1 MKSFSLHRTY
11 LVPAVILLLGLAS
24 IALLA
29 TLQSRAESARAAE
42 LRIAQATA
50 LLERQGAAP
59 HTVST
64 AASIDDVDLA
74 IKRDSVRL
82 GETVRELQAGDPPA
96 AIARAVEAIGVTEK
110 RTQALFG
117 LARQGGISSEAGQQA
132 TARQI
137 ASQAEA
143 TRQLDRA
150 AEVYRARA
158 DFAASQALQGTVLT
172 VLLLL
177 CVFAFFYTRSVQEHR
192 VSRRLFAENEVLLA
206 ASRDEALTDA
216 LTGLNNRRAL
226 AEDLEAQLPG
236 ATDDERVL
244 LALFDLDGFKSYND
258 TFGHAA
264 GDELLQRLG
273 RSLTKAAEAAGAKA
287 YRLGGDEFC
296 VLTQLPVG
304 AKGDRKSEALIEA
317 AAEALTDE
325 GEGWH
330 IGTSVGTVWVPGD
343 AVDVEAA
350 LVLADERMYSDK
362 AERKNTKTTL
372 RSLTDDSMQRAE
384 DGESLGRV
392 AAMATVI
399 AEHLRLPDE
408 EIDAVRIAA
417 GLYDIGKTAIPD
429 SILTKE
435 GELDDDEWAFIHKH
449 TIMSGR
455 LVYASTERAHTA
467 ELVRSTHEHFDG
479 NGYPDGL
486 AGESIPLGARIIAV
500 CDAFNAM
507 TSERP
512 FRKAMSPAVAL
523 RELEACSGSQFDPV
537 VVDAFFASAAEQADS
552 FRATSATPVDR

>member
-1 MKSFSLHRTY
+1 MKSSSLRRTY
-11 LVPAVILLLGLAS
+11 LVPTVILLLGLAS

-42 LRIAQATA
+42 LRVANTTV
-50 LLERQGAAP
+50 LLERVGAAP
-59 HTVST
+59 HILAGASAEDVS
-64 AASIDDVDLA
+64 LA
-74 IKRDSVRL
+74 MKQDGVRISEAMRQL
-82 GETVRELQAGDPPA
+82 RAGDPPQA
-96 AIARAVEAIGVTEK
+96 LVRADEAIK
-110 RTQALFG
+110 LTQARTAALFA
-117 LARQGGISSEAGQQA
+117 LARQHRLQTAAGIAA
-132 TARQI
+132 TKRQVG
-137 ASQAEA
+137 SQAEA

-150 AEVYRARA
+150 GEDYRARA
-158 DFAASQALQGTVLT
+158 DFAASQVLQGTVLT
-172 VLLLL
+172 VILLL

-226 AEDLEAQLPG
+226 ALDLEEQLPE
-236 ATDDERVL
+236 ATNDERVL
-244 LALFDLDGFKSYND
+244 LALFDLDGFKSYTD
-258 TFGHAA
+258 TVGHAA

-273 RSLTKAAEAAGAKA
+273 RNLTKAAGDAGAKA

-304 AKGDRKSEALIEA
+304 VKGDRESEQLIEA
-317 AAEALTDE
+317 AAKALTDE

-384 DGESLGRV
+384 EGASLGRV

-435 GELDDDEWAFIHKH
+435 GDLDEDEWAFIKKH

-467 ELVRSTHEHFDG
+467 ELVRSSHEHFDG

-486 AGESIPLGARIIAV
+486 AGEAIPLGARIIAV

-537 VVDAFFASAAEQADS
+537 VVEAFFASAAERADAIS
-552 FRATSATPVDR
+552 GASTASVDR

>member
-1 MKSFSLHRTY
+1 MKSLLSRRTY

-24 IALLA
+24 IALLV

-42 LRIAQATA
+42 VKIANVSS
-50 LLERQGAAP
+50 LLERMSAAP
-59 HTVST
+59 HTLSREVT
-64 AASIDDVDLA
+64 ADEVAVE
-74 IKRDSVRL
+74 IKNDAVEIKETLDAL
-82 GETVRELQAGDPPA
+82 GAGDAPPA
-96 AIARAVEAIGVTEK
+96 LGQAVEAIGNVAPKTDEVF
-110 RTQALFG
+110 A
-117 LARQGGISSEAGQQA
+117 LARRGERSSDAIAEQVAAQREAV
-132 TARQI
+132 
-137 ASQAEA
+137 
-143 TRQLDRA
+143 RQLDKA
-150 AEVYRARA
+150 AEAYSARA
-158 DFAASQALQGTVLT
+158 EFAGSQMLQGTVLT
-172 VLLLL
+172 VVLLL

-192 VSRRLFAENEVLLA
+192 VSQRLYAENEVLLA

-216 LTGLNNRRAL
+216 LTGLHNRRAL
-226 AEDLEAQLPG
+226 ALDLEEQLPQ
-236 ATDDERVL
+236 ATDRDRVL

-264 GDELLQRLG
+264 GDELLNRLG
-273 RSLTKAAEAAGAKA
+273 RNLTKAADAVGAKA

-304 AKGDRKSEALIEA
+304 SRGDVKSEEIIGA
-317 AAEALTDE
+317 AVDALTDE
-325 GEGWH
+325 GEGWS

-350 LVLADERMYSDK
+350 LVLADERMYSNK
-362 AERKNTKTTL
+362 AERKNTKATL
-372 RSLTDDSMQRAE
+372 RSLANDSVQRAE
-384 DGESLGRV
+384 EGQEIGRV
-392 AAMATVI
+392 AQMATVI
-399 AEHLRLPDE
+399 AEHMKLPAE
-408 EIDAVRIAA
+408 EIDAIRIAA

-435 GELDDDEWAFIHKH
+435 GELTDDEWAFIKKH

-467 ELVRSTHEHFDG
+467 DLVRSSHEHFDG

-486 AGESIPLGARIIAV
+486 AGTEIPMGARIIAV

-523 RELEACSGSQFDPV
+523 RELDSCAGSQFDPSV
-537 VVDAFFASAAEQADS
+537 VEAFFASAAE
-552 FRATSATPVDR
+552 RAGTPGTAHTANVDR